1 MDDPPNPVVDAFE
14 CDLLEVDREILAILA
29 AEQTRTTGYLD
40 KHTSDRY
47 SRSWISQRLQI
58 LRENGPLERV
68 DHGLYELE
76 LHSPLTDRPHPP
88 DTHATE

>member
-1 MDDPPNPVVDAFE
+1 MDDPPASVVDQFE
-14 CDLLEVDREILAILA
+14 CDLLDVDREILGILA

-58 LRENGPLERV
+58 LREHGPLERV
-68 DHGLYELE
+68 DHGLYELNLE
-76 LHSPLTDRPHPP
+76 LHSSPTTPSY
-88 DTHATE
+88 DTNELE